1 MAAGVVGHGAVGH
14 GAVGHGVVG
23 HGVVGHGAVGHG
35 VVGHSAVGHGDNKIK
50 RSSIP
55 QQSTHNRETT
65 IHKFFLIV
73 ISNV

>member
-14 GAVGHGVVG
+14 GVVGVGHGVVG
-23 HGVVGHGAVGHG
+23 HG
-35 VVGHSAVGHGDNKIK
+35 DNKMK

-55 QQSTHNRETT
+55 QQSTHDRETT

>member
-1 MAAGVVGHGAVGH
+1 MAAGVVGHGVVGVGH
-14 GAVGHGVVG
+14 GVVGVGHGVVG
-23 HGVVGHGAVGHG
+23 HG
-35 VVGHSAVGHGDNKIK
+35 DNKMK

-55 QQSTHNRETT
+55 QQSTHDRETT